1 LTKSDVVKIVLENRQ
16 SEPSEFGEA
25 FAPANIALA
34 KYWGKRDEELNL
46 PRTSSL
52 SVSLGEYGSYTKISQ
67 NGNGDSYTL
76 NGQAVATDSTFA
88 RRLGLYLDLF
98 RPAKD
103 FFFRVE
109 TVNSIPTA
117 AGLASS
123 ASGFAAL
130 AFALNDFFQWH
141 LDKTA
146 ISILARL
153 GSGSACRSVYNG
165 FVEWQAGI
173 EESGMDSF
181 ALPLP
186 HTWPDLCLGLIEIS
200 SEEKPVSSRAGM
212 KRTVETSVLYKS
224 WPEKT
229 EKDLERLKTA
239 IEKKDFELLGQT
251 AESNALAMHATMIAA
266 WPPLLYWLPKSLE
279 TIHKIHRLRDDGLP
293 VYFTMDAGAN
303 IKLLFEVKDMDDV
316 RCQFENIKIIRPFD
330 RPGEKV

>member
-1 LTKSDVVKIVLENRQ
+1 LTKSEVVKIILENHQ
-16 SEPSEFGEA
+16 SAPVAFGEA

-46 PRTSSL
+46 PRTPSL
-52 SVSLGEYGSYTKISQ
+52 SVSLGQYGSHTKISQ
-67 NGNGDSYTL
+67 TDNGDFYML
-76 NGQAVATDSTFA
+76 NGQVVAADTSFA

-98 RPAKD
+98 RPDTD

-123 ASGFAAL
+123 ASAYAAL
-130 AFALNDFFQWH
+130 VFALNDFFQWR

-146 ISILARL
+146 LSILARL
-153 GSGSACRSVYNG
+153 GSGSACRSVYRG
-165 FVEWQAGI
+165 FVEWQAGTA
-173 EESGMDSF
+173 ESGMDSF
-181 ALPLP
+181 ALPLA

-212 KRTVETSVLYKS
+212 KRTVESSVLYKN
-224 WPEKT
+224 WPEKV

-239 IEKKDFELLGQT
+239 IEKKDFALLGQT

-266 WPPLLYWLPKSLE
+266 WPPLLYWLPQSLE
-279 TIHKIHRLRDDGLP
+279 TIHKIHRLRDEGLP
-293 VYFTMDAGAN
+293 VFFTMDAGPN
-303 IKLLFEVKDMDDV
+303 IKLLFEAKDKDDV
-316 RCQFENIKIIRPFD
+316 SHQFENIKIIQPFD
-330 RPGEKV
+330 WAGEKT